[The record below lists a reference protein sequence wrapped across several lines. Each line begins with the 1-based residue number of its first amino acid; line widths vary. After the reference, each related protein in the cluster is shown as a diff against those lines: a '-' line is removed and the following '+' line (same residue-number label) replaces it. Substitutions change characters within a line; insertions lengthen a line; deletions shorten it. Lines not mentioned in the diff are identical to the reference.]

1 MAVTIKLLAWTNTQT
16 PNTIHRTHMPA
27 NIFYSFIIGHERNFN
42 YNDCGRVGVVAAA
55 LVAAADD
62 DDDDDNDGL

>member
-1 MAVTIKLLAWTNTQT
+1 
-16 PNTIHRTHMPA
+16 MPA

-62 DDDDDNDGL
+62 DDDNDGLWLIVGQLVDRSVGWLAGCLALVM